1 MAYLGGMSPTLE
13 NLPFSQPTSK
23 SVSARIRWHRKS
35 RGLTLHDIERLS
47 AGQIKAVVMGS
58 YERGSRA
65 ISLARTIEIANLFAI
80 PVTELISDISE
91 TSTTQYA
98 DLVFDLRRI
107 SLLSRENIGSV
118 ILPLDRYLKAVS
130 MRRRDWNGE
139 VLSLRKNDLD
149 ALTLLIGK
157 NSDELLKIWI
167 DQKVLFRGP
176 SHP

>member
-1 MAYLGGMSPTLE
+1 MSPTVE
-13 NLPFSQPTSK
+13 NLPLSQPTSK
-23 SVSARIRWHRKS
+23 SVSTRFRWHRKS

-47 AGQIKAVVMGS
+47 AGRIKAVVMIS
-58 YERGSRA
+58 YERGSQA
-65 ISLARTIEIANLFAI
+65 ISLARIIDIANRFAI

-107 SLLSRENIGSV
+107 SLLTRENIGSD

-139 VLSLRKNDLD
+139 VLSLRKGDLD

-157 NSDELLKIWI
+157 SSDELLKILV